1 MDARRYSVTL
11 TGATPLL
18 MHRDNIAWDERVKAW
33 TKDPLHRKE
42 SEAGDDRTPAWKW
55 LGCLYHD
62 GDRLVMDADNLMS
75 MLRDGGTKCPA
86 RKGRGSLKAATQAGI
101 LVDQIGWPLLAGGGE
116 IPSRGLFA
124 LADEPDFARHE
135 EVAQQMGF
143 ELFVKRARIG
153 TSKHVRVR
161 PRFDSWS
168 CGGTVTVLDPQ
179 ISRDVLEMVL
189 TTAGLQVGIGDWR
202 PGSPG
207 KPGQFGRFAAE
218 VRAL

>member
-1 MDARRYSVTL
+1 MEAKRYGITL

-62 GDRLVMDADNLMS
+62 GKRLVMDADNLMS

-101 LVDQIGWPLLAGGGE
+101 MVNEIGWPLLVGGAE
-116 IPSRGLFA
+116 VPYQGLYA
-124 LADEPDFARHE
+124 LKDETDFSKHE
-135 EVAQQMGF
+135 EAARSMGF
-143 ELFVKRARIG
+143 DLFVKRARIG
-153 TSKHVRVR
+153 ESKHVRVR
-161 PRFDSWS
+161 PRFDTWICS
-168 CGGTVTVLDPQ
+168 GTVTILDPQ
-179 ISRDVLEMVL
+179 INKEVLEMVL
-189 TTAGLQVGIGDWR
+189 VTAGLQVGIGDWR
-202 PGSPG
+202 PGSPR
-207 KPGQFGRFAAE
+207 KPGQFGRLSAE
-218 VRAL
+218 VKAL